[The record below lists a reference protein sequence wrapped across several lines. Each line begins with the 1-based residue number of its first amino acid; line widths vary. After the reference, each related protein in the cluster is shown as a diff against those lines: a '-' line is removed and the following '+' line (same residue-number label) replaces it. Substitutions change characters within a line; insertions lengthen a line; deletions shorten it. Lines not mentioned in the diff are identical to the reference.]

1 MENKRRALGKGLE
14 QLFGSEN
21 VDIDAFEQNIVDN
34 ANNNNEIKQIKLSEI
49 RSNPYQPRTYFNEE
63 ALNELAESIKIH
75 GVVEPIIVKKSIKGY
90 ELVAGERRTKA
101 SRIAGLETI
110 PAVVKDFTDQEM
122 MDIAILENI
131 QREDLSPLELA
142 EGFKKY
148 IETTGMSQEEVAK
161 KFGKSRSYI
170 TNALGL
176 LNLPT
181 PVKEKINNKEISASH
196 ARVLSKFDDEN
207 VINELADK
215 VAKEK
220 ISVRELEL
228 ISSTDES
235 IPKRKPITR
244 QSIKINK
251 YGVYENALK
260 EKLGLR
266 VSVLDNKIVIPFNT
280 EEDLNRIFELLN
292 IDLDED
298 R

>member
-34 ANNNNEIKQIKLSEI
+34 ANNNNEIKQINLSEI

-298 R
+298 

>member
-34 ANNNNEIKQIKLSEI
+34 ANNNNEIKQINLSEI

-101 SRIAGLETI
+101 SRLAGLETI

-266 VSVLDNKIVIPFNT
+266 VNVLDNKIVIPFNT

-298 R
+298 

>member
-34 ANNNNEIKQIKLSEI
+34 ANNNNEIKQINLSEI
-49 RSNPYQPRTYFNEE
+49 RSNPYQPRTYFNED

-148 IETTGMSQEEVAK
+148 IETTGMSQDEVAK

-266 VSVLDNKIVIPFNT
+266 VSVLDSKIVIPFNT
-280 EEDLNRIFELLN
+280 EEDLNRIFELLD
-292 IDLDED
+292 IDLDEN
-298 R
+298 

>member
-34 ANNNNEIKQIKLSEI
+34 ANSNNEIKQINLSEI
-49 RSNPYQPRTYFNEE
+49 RSNPYQPRTYFNED

-101 SRIAGLETI
+101 SRLAGLETI

-266 VSVLDNKIVIPFNT
+266 VNVLDNKIVIPFNT

-298 R
+298 

>member
-1 MENKRRALGKGLE
+1 MKYKVNDLVIMKKDHACGTNLWKITRTG
-14 QLFGSEN
+14 
-21 VDIDAFEQNIVDN
+21 VDIKIKCVNCN
-34 ANNNNEIKQIKLSEI
+34 HEI
-49 RSNPYQPRTYFNEE
+49 
-63 ALNELAESIKIH
+63 
-75 GVVEPIIVKKSIKGY
+75 
-90 ELVAGERRTKA
+90 
-101 SRIAGLETI
+101 
-110 PAVVKDFTDQEM
+110 M

-148 IETTGMSQEEVAK
+148 IETTGMSQDEVAK

-266 VSVLDNKIVIPFNT
+266 VSVLDSKIVIPFNT

-292 IDLDED
+292 IDLDEN
-298 R
+298 

>member
-34 ANNNNEIKQIKLSEI
+34 ANNNNEIKQINLSEI

-148 IETTGMSQEEVAK
+148 IETTGMSQDEVAK

-266 VSVLDNKIVIPFNT
+266 VSVLDSKIVIPFNT

-292 IDLDED
+292 IDLDEN
-298 R
+298 

>member
-34 ANNNNEIKQIKLSEI
+34 ANNNNEIKQINLSEI
-49 RSNPYQPRTYFNEE
+49 RSNPYQPRTYFNED

-148 IETTGMSQEEVAK
+148 IETTGMSQDDVAK

-266 VSVLDNKIVIPFNT
+266 VSVLDSKIVIPFNT

-292 IDLDED
+292 IDLDEN
-298 R
+298 

>member
-34 ANNNNEIKQIKLSEI
+34 ANNNNEIKQINLSEI
-49 RSNPYQPRTYFNEE
+49 RSNPYQPRTYFNED

-101 SRIAGLETI
+101 SRIAGLESI

-148 IETTGMSQEEVAK
+148 IETTGMSQDEVAK

-266 VSVLDNKIVIPFNT
+266 VSVLDSKIVIPFNT
-280 EEDLNRIFELLN
+280 EDDLNRIFELLN
-292 IDLDED
+292 IDLDEN
-298 R
+298 

>member
-34 ANNNNEIKQIKLSEI
+34 ANNNNEIKQINLSEI
-49 RSNPYQPRTYFNEE
+49 RSNPYQPRTYFNED

-90 ELVAGERRTKA
+90 EIVAGERRTKA

-148 IETTGMSQEEVAK
+148 IETTGMNQDEVAK

-266 VSVLDNKIVIPFNT
+266 VSVLDSKIVIPFNT

-292 IDLDED
+292 IDLDEN
-298 R
+298 

>member
-34 ANNNNEIKQIKLSEI
+34 ANNNNEIKQINLSEI
-49 RSNPYQPRTYFNEE
+49 RSNPYQPRTYFNED

-75 GVVEPIIVKKSIKGY
+75 GVVGPIIVKKSIKGY

-148 IETTGMSQEEVAK
+148 IETTGMSQDEVAK

-266 VSVLDNKIVIPFNT
+266 VSVLDSKIIIPFNT
-280 EEDLNRIFELLN
+280 EEDLNRIFELLD
-292 IDLDED
+292 IDLDEN
-298 R
+298 

>member
-21 VDIDAFEQNIVDN
+21 VDLEAFEQNIVDT
-34 ANNNNEIKQIKLSEI
+34 ASNNDEIKQIKLSEI

-101 SRIAGLETI
+101 SRIAGMETI

-148 IETTGMSQEEVAK
+148 IDATGMSQDEVAK

-176 LNLPT
+176 LNLPN
-181 PVKEKINNKEISASH
+181 PVKEMINNKDISASH
-196 ARVLSKFDDEN
+196 ARVLSKLDDVDVVN
-207 VINELADK
+207 NLANK
-215 VAKEK
+215 VANEK
-220 ISVRELEL
+220 LTVRELEE
-228 ISSTDES
+228 ISREEQL
-235 IPKRKPITR
+235 PKRKPITK
-244 QSIKINK
+244 QTIKVNK
-251 YGVYENALK
+251 YGIYENSLK
-260 EKLGLR
+260 EKLG
-266 VSVLDNKIVIPFNT
+266 VCASVFDNKIVIPFNG
-280 EEDLNRIFELLN
+280 EDDLIRIFELLN
-292 IDLDED
+292 IDLDD
-298 R
+298 

>member
-34 ANNNNEIKQIKLSEI
+34 ANNNNEIKQINLSEI
-49 RSNPYQPRTYFNEE
+49 RSNPYQPRTYFNED

-148 IETTGMSQEEVAK
+148 IETTGMNQDEVAK

-266 VSVLDNKIVIPFNT
+266 VSVLDSKIVIPFNT

-292 IDLDED
+292 IDLDEN
-298 R
+298 

>member
-34 ANNNNEIKQIKLSEI
+34 ANNNNEIKQINLSEI
-49 RSNPYQPRTYFNEE
+49 RSNPYQPRTYFNED

-148 IETTGMSQEEVAK
+148 IETTGMSQDEVAK

-292 IDLDED
+292 IDLDEN
-298 R
+298 

>member
-34 ANNNNEIKQIKLSEI
+34 ANNNNEIKQINLSEI
-49 RSNPYQPRTYFNEE
+49 RSNPYQPRTYFNED

-148 IETTGMSQEEVAK
+148 IETTGMSQDEVAK

-170 TNALGL
+170 TKALGI

-266 VSVLDNKIVIPFNT
+266 VSVLDSKIVIPFNT

-292 IDLDED
+292 IDLDEN
-298 R
+298 

>member
-1 MENKRRALGKGLE
+1 METKRKALGKGLE
-14 QLFGSEN
+14 QLFTNER
-21 VDIDAFEQNIVDN
+21 IDFDNFEKGLVEE
-34 ANNNNEIKQIKLSEI
+34 AKPNEIVEIKISEI
-49 RSNPYQPRTYFNEE
+49 RSNPYQPRKIFDEE
-63 ALNELAESIKIH
+63 ALNELASSIKEH
-75 GVVEPIIVKKSIKGY
+75 GIVQPIIVKKSIKGY

-148 IETTGMSQEEVAK
+148 IETTGMSQDEVAK

-266 VSVLDNKIVIPFNT
+266 VSVLDSKIVIPFNT

-292 IDLDED
+292 IDLDEN
-298 R
+298 

>member
-34 ANNNNEIKQIKLSEI
+34 ANNNNEIKQINLSEI
-49 RSNPYQPRTYFNEE
+49 RSNPYQPRTYFNED

-148 IETTGMSQEEVAK
+148 IETTGLSQDEVAK

-176 LNLPT
+176 LNLPS

-266 VSVLDNKIVIPFNT
+266 VSVLDSKIVIPFNT

-292 IDLDED
+292 IDLDEN
-298 R
+298 

>member
-34 ANNNNEIKQIKLSEI
+34 ANNNNEIKQINLSEI
-49 RSNPYQPRTYFNEE
+49 RSNPYQPRTYFNED

-148 IETTGMSQEEVAK
+148 IETTGMSQDEVAK

-266 VSVLDNKIVIPFNT
+266 VSVLDSKIIIPFNT

-292 IDLDED
+292 IDLDEN
-298 R
+298 

>member
-21 VDIDAFEQNIVDN
+21 VDLDAFEQNIVDT
-34 ANNNNEIKQIKLSEI
+34 ASNNDEIKQIKLSEI

-101 SRIAGLETI
+101 SRLAGMETI

-148 IETTGMSQEEVAK
+148 IENTGMSQEEVAK

-176 LNLPT
+176 LNLPN
-181 PVKEKINNKEISASH
+181 PVKEMINNKDISASH
-196 ARVLSKFDDEN
+196 ARVLSKINDEEVVN
-207 VINELADK
+207 TLANK
-215 VAKEK
+215 VANEK
-220 ISVRELEL
+220 LSVRELEE
-228 ISSTDES
+228 ISSSDIS
-235 IPKRKPITR
+235 IPKRKPMTR
-244 QSIKINK
+244 QSIKVNK
-251 YGVYENALK
+251 YGIYENSLK
-260 EKLGLR
+260 EKLG
-266 VSVLDNKIVIPFNT
+266 VCVNVTDNKIVIPFNG
-280 EEDLNRIFELLN
+280 ENDLNRIFELLN
-292 IDLDED
+292 IDLDD
-298 R
+298 